1 MKKTLLTFT
10 ILLRSAALTRA
21 GGPAKVQS
29 LIKQYRD
36 KDGFETLSIG
46 PMGML
51 AARVATRLSSDID
64 QEDLAI
70 LRSFDSIRRLTFL
83 DFSDAD
89 STDRE
94 HFTQKMKKALK
105 GMELILEAK
114 DDGDGLSIYGI
125 DDGKKVRDC
134 ILYSPDDG
142 TVICVRGSID
152 LEKLMAAAG
161 HD

>member
-10 ILLRSAALTRA
+10 ILLISATLSWA

-36 KDGFETLSIG
+36 KDGFETVSIG

-51 AARVATRLSSDID
+51 LVKTVTKLSADID
-64 QEDLAI
+64 QEDLEI
-70 LRSFDSIRRLTFL
+70 LRSFDSIRRLTVL

-89 STDRE
+89 TTVRK
-94 HFTQKMKKALK
+94 HFTDKLDKVLRKMD
-105 GMELILEAK
+105 LILEAK
-114 DDGDGLSIYGI
+114 NDGEGLSIYGV

-134 ILYSPDDG
+134 ILYSPDG
-142 TVICVRGSID
+142 TLICVRGSIELD
-152 LEKLMAAAG
+152 KLMAAAG
-161 HD
+161 ND